1 MCIDYEMMGK
11 LNYFIMKKT
20 LLSIAVLL
28 GVTVAVAQNQTD
40 VSLMWKDSLKQVP
53 CISSETGDL
62 YKKLQHHGPA
72 VENEWVGF
80 RMYFDKKVSIDVYNK
95 QKKQLELAAATWYPT
110 PEQQKK
116 GWGSD
121 QYKVAQTVGLGGVRL
136 WDGEKE
142 VLLNPVDMRTARVRK
157 EGSVSYMEMLNEGV
171 PYKDGKVDILVR
183 VTVFSGIRE
192 AKVEA
197 FALTSEPVQFFTGIN
212 YFEKTA
218 TKQGA
223 NYIFTWGLHPED
235 VAAFPLNI
243 GAGLKYNPADFASV
257 TKGAAQ
263 YEMVSKPTKYLEF
276 WITSACEK
284 EKAFPVMSKF
294 EAYVLNW
301 AK

>member
-1 MCIDYEMMGK
+1 
-11 LNYFIMKKT
+11 MKR
-20 LLSIAVLL
+20 LSVILSVAAVASAL
-28 GVTVAVAQNQTD
+28 VAQNKTD
-40 VSLMWKDSLKQVP
+40 VSLMWKDSLKQVAY
-53 CISSETGDL
+53 ISSETGDL

-80 RMYFDKKVSIDVYNK
+80 RLYFDKKVSIDVYNK
-95 QKKQLELAAATWYPT
+95 QKKQLELAGASWYPT
-110 PEQQKK
+110 TEQQKK

-142 VLLNPVDMRTARVRK
+142 VLLNPVDMRTAHVRK

-171 PYKDGKVDILVR
+171 PYKGGKVDILVR
-183 VTVFSGIRE
+183 VTVYSGMRE

-197 FALTSEPVQFFTGIN
+197 FALANEPVQFFTGIN
-212 YFEKTA
+212 YFEKA
-218 TKQGA
+218 PAKKGD
-223 NYIFTWGLHPED
+223 NYILTWGLHPED

-243 GAGLKYNPADFASV
+243 GAALKYNPSDFEKV
-257 TKGAAQ
+257 VQGPTQ
-263 YEMVSKPTKYLEF
+263 YEMVSKPAKYLEF

-284 EKAFPVMSKF
+284 EKAFPNLAKF
-294 EAYVLNW
+294 EEYVAKW